1 MPDALQAFIRAL
13 PEFSAERPAE
23 SPLVALYADLSAQKH
38 SNRGAYR
45 AKVDWWAS
53 TLREACWRGVQSDGR
68 DADAFV
74 LHLDSAV
81 SDRWAIDAVGKPL
94 GIAVVVV
101 RFRRSGAWLTRQKE
115 LAQQRRAV
123 RLDEFLRAR
132 APVTSRPPV
141 YARVWSDWIVQPTW
155 ETLSGWLSSDD
166 GDELGDAAE
175 WERQRG
181 DWVLVGN
188 VEVRAWCIV

>member
-1 MPDALQAFIRAL
+1 MLYLIAGRSTRLVSRWA
-13 PEFSAERPAE
+13 
-23 SPLVALYADLSAQKH
+23 SPL
-38 SNRGAYR
+38 
-45 AKVDWWAS
+45 WW
-53 TLREACWRGVQSDGR
+53 CV
-68 DADAFV
+68 
-74 LHLDSAV
+74 
-81 SDRWAIDAVGKPL
+81 
-94 GIAVVVV
+94 
-101 RFRRSGAWLTRQKE
+101 FRRSGAWLTRQKE

-123 RLDEFLRAR
+123 RLGEFLRAR
-132 APVTSRPPV
+132 APLTARPPV

-188 VEVRAWCIV
+188 VEVRAWCVV